1 MFDAASRKREMCSG
15 RRGFSG
21 MMRCNALP
29 VRLGKKLGFVL
40 EGVAREDAFL
50 DGRFES
56 SACYSM
62 LNREFQQ
69 KLDHETV

>member
-1 MFDAASRKREMCSG
+1 MCSG

-21 MMRCNALP
+21 MMRCNAFP

-40 EGVAREDAFL
+40 EGVARKDAFL
-50 DGRFES
+50 DGRFER

-62 LNREFQQ
+62 LSREFRQ
-69 KLDHETV
+69 KFGDDKNSCQTLS